1 MESIKAIGF
10 DFGHGDTSLAYVYTQ
25 KGDLTSGEILT
36 PTLFDLYRQ
45 HVQPTALAYD
55 QNGQAI
61 FGKKALVQGDA
72 QTIELYFKRR
82 PTDDPQ
88 FSKLIQAYVR
98 TIYEYLIHTDQIV
111 YDENVRVYIGCP
123 SGWGKEPGTIEL
135 YENILN
141 ASGIPSLA
149 VVKESRAALMQII
162 EGERKQLT
170 LGQIGGAILVIDV
183 GSSTTDFTVVINRE
197 DHPVDSGVDIGSALI
212 DRLIFDYVLEQSE
225 DRTEIEAQVQL
236 KPSVR
241 AQFLYACRE
250 AKEEYFSY
258 PDLYETTPLE
268 KLFRVGTHLLV
279 DIKLDG
285 PTMRGLLE
293 RPLPALQGEGWESR
307 FREALKDVRSHIL
320 TTSGLVIQTV
330 VLTGGATRMAFIESI
345 TKEVFTEAHVT
356 RDTEPSTCIAHGL
369 ARWGRVDIRSSYFSD
384 EIQSYISQEVR
395 TQVTKRMPALID
407 AIANTL
413 ASKFIADLLTPALYR
428 WREGSIT
435 TLNDLEAGL
444 KADFS
449 SWLKHPQDSI
459 HSAVSP
465 WLADLFKEIEP
476 GIETIA
482 KKYQISAGT
491 VQFLG
496 SISADGVSFISP
508 DINDPTWIS
517 TIVGII
523 GGIVAFAVGIA
534 ILVLLDSLTGPVGMI
549 ATVIGYILAYISPF
563 IGFEA
568 GKDMMLNAM
577 KERVIPVWIRKAALS
592 KKKIERM
599 GASEFNKIAEA
610 FKSSLASDSPVMID
624 MQNKIFAALN
634 AHIGEKIDRA
644 KLLIL

>member
-1 MESIKAIGF
+1 
-10 DFGHGDTSLAYVYTQ
+10 
-25 KGDLTSGEILT
+25 
-36 PTLFDLYRQ
+36 
-45 HVQPTALAYD
+45 
-55 QNGQAI
+55 
-61 FGKKALVQGDA
+61 
-72 QTIELYFKRR
+72 
-82 PTDDPQ
+82 
-88 FSKLIQAYVR
+88 
-98 TIYEYLIHTDQIV
+98 
-111 YDENVRVYIGCP
+111 
-123 SGWGKEPGTIEL
+123 
-135 YENILN
+135 
-141 ASGIPSLA
+141 
-149 VVKESRAALMQII
+149 
-162 EGERKQLT
+162 
-170 LGQIGGAILVIDV
+170 
-183 GSSTTDFTVVINRE
+183 
-197 DHPVDSGVDIGSALI
+197 
-212 DRLIFDYVLEQSE
+212 
-225 DRTEIEAQVQL
+225 
-236 KPSVR
+236 
-241 AQFLYACRE
+241 
-250 AKEEYFSY
+250 
-258 PDLYETTPLE
+258 
-268 KLFRVGTHLLV
+268 
-279 DIKLDG
+279 
-285 PTMRGLLE
+285 MRGLLE